1 MENFFVGLRSR
12 EVLWFED
19 VSPFNEPVFSFPF
32 IGRLSMRQLA
42 VLGVGFMIS
51 YALFQSTGDVLSVVP
66 GLVTA
71 FFALKKQ
78 NVLPTESLLFSV
90 LMFYIRGGSTS
101 VETKRTW
108 KKIPKVHKEKKS
120 IAESTVLK
128 VPKPFAPKITDKE
141 VKVRKL
147 FVSDYTKPY
156 RMKIRLEKITGQA
169 IVNEMCKIKFDG
181 NIISTLST
189 DANGELEV
197 IIIPGSAGKKTL
209 EVFSKDSTKPIF
221 EETLEIELQ

>member
-1 MENFFVGLRSR
+1 MRPR

-32 IGRLSMRQLA
+32 VGRLSMRQLA
-42 VLGVGFMIS
+42 ILGVGFMVS
-51 YALFQSTGDVLSVVP
+51 YPLFQSTGDVLSVVP
-66 GLVTA
+66 ALVTA

-90 LMFYIRGGSTS
+90 LMFYIRGGSTT
-101 VETKRTW
+101 VQTKRSW
-108 KKIPKVHKEKKS
+108 KIPKIYKEKKS
-120 IAESTVLK
+120 IAESTVLQ

-141 VKVRKL
+141 IKARKL
-147 FVSDYTKPY
+147 FVSDFTKPY
-156 RMKIRLEKITGQA
+156 RMKIRLEKSTGQA
-169 IVNEMCKIKFDG
+169 ISNQMCKVSFDG

-197 IIIPGSAGKKTL
+197 IIIPSSAGKKTL
-209 EVFSKDSTKPIF
+209 EVFSKGTTKPIF

>member
-1 MENFFVGLRSR
+1 MKNLVVGLRPR

-32 IGRLSMRQLA
+32 VGRLSMRQLA
-42 VLGVGFMIS
+42 VLGVGFIVS

-66 GLVTA
+66 ALVTA

-78 NVLPTESLLFSV
+78 NVLPTELLLFSV

-101 VETKRTW
+101 VETKRVW
-108 KKIPKVHKEKKS
+108 KAPKMHKEKKKL
-120 IAESTVLK
+120 AESTVLR
-128 VPKPFAPKITDKE
+128 VPKPFAPKITGKE
-141 VKVRKL
+141 IKARKL

-156 RMKIRLEKITGQA
+156 RMKIRLEKVAGGA
-169 IVNEMCKIKFDG
+169 IANQMCKVKFDG

-197 IIIPGSAGKKTL
+197 IIIPGSAGKKIL

-221 EETLEIELQ
+221 EEILEIELQ

>member
-1 MENFFVGLRSR
+1 MRPR

-19 VSPFNEPVFSFPF
+19 VNPFNEPVFSFPF
-32 IGRLSMRQLA
+32 VGRLSMRQLA
-42 VLGVGFMIS
+42 ILGIGFMAS
-51 YALFQSTGDVLSVVP
+51 YALFQSTGDVLSIIP
-66 GLVTA
+66 SSVTA

-78 NVLPTESLLFSV
+78 NVLPTELLLFSV
-90 LMFYIRGGSTS
+90 LMFYIRGSSTT
-101 VETKRTW
+101 VQTKKTL
-108 KKIPKVHKEKKS
+108 KNIPKMHKEKL
-120 IAESTVLK
+120 AESTVLR
-128 VPKPFAPKITDKE
+128 VPKPFAPKITDK
-141 VKVRKL
+141 VIKARKL

-156 RMKIRLEKITGQA
+156 RMKLRLEKTTGHA
-169 IVNEMCKIKFDG
+169 IANQMCKVKFDG

-209 EVFSKDSTKPIF
+209 QVFSKDTAKPIF

>member
-1 MENFFVGLRSR
+1 
-12 EVLWFED
+12 
-19 VSPFNEPVFSFPF
+19 
-32 IGRLSMRQLA
+32 MRQLA
-42 VLGVGFMIS
+42 ILGVGFMIS

-90 LMFYIRGGSTS
+90 LMFYIRGGSTAS
-101 VETKRTW
+101 ETKLTL
-108 KKIPKVHKEKKS
+108 KKIPKMHKEKKS
-120 IAESTVLK
+120 IAESTVLRI
-128 VPKPFAPKITDKE
+128 PKPFAPKITDKE
-141 VKVRKL
+141 IKTRKL

-156 RMKIRLEKITGQA
+156 RMKIRLEKVTGQVIA
-169 IVNEMCKIKFDG
+169 NQMCKVKFDG

-209 EVFSKDSTKPIF
+209 QVFSKDTAKPIF
-221 EETLEIELQ
+221 EDILEIELQ

>member
-1 MENFFVGLRSR
+1 MRPR

-32 IGRLSMRQLA
+32 VGRLSMRQLA
-42 VLGVGFMIS
+42 ILGVGFMVS
-51 YALFQSTGDVLSVVP
+51 YPLFQSTGDVLSIVP
-66 GLVTA
+66 ALVSA

-90 LMFYIRGGSTS
+90 LMFYIRGGSTT
-101 VETKRTW
+101 VQTKRSW
-108 KKIPKVHKEKKS
+108 KIPKIHKEKL
-120 IAESTVLK
+120 AESAVLK

-141 VKVRKL
+141 VKARKL
-147 FVSDYTKPY
+147 FVSDFTKPY
-156 RMKIRLEKITGQA
+156 RMKIRLEKSTGQA
-169 IVNEMCKIKFDG
+169 ISNQMCKVSFDG

-209 EVFSKDSTKPIF
+209 KVFSKGTTKPIF
-221 EETLEIELQ
+221 EEILEIELQ

>member
-1 MENFFVGLRSR
+1 MRPR

-19 VSPFNEPVFSFPF
+19 VNPFNEPVFSFPF

-42 VLGVGFMIS
+42 ILGVGFMIS
-51 YALFQSTGDVLSVVP
+51 YTLFQSTGNILSVVP
-66 GLVTA
+66 ALVTA

-90 LMFYIRGGSTS
+90 LMFYIRGGSTA
-101 VETKRTW
+101 VEKKRSLE
-108 KKIPKVHKEKKS
+108 KIPKMRKEKIKLVS
-120 IAESTVLK
+120 STVLRI
-128 VPKPFAPKITDKE
+128 PKPFAPKITAKE
-141 VKVRKL
+141 IKTRKL

-156 RMKIRLEKITGQA
+156 RMKIRLEKVTGQA
-169 IVNEMCKIKFDG
+169 ISNEMCKVKFDG

-197 IIIPGSAGKKTL
+197 IIIPGTSGKKTL
-209 EVFSKDSTKPIF
+209 QVFSKDTTKPIF

>member
-1 MENFFVGLRSR
+1 MKPR

-42 VLGVGFMIS
+42 VLGVGFIVS

-66 GLVTA
+66 ALVTA

-90 LMFYIRGGSTS
+90 LMFYIRGGSTD
-101 VETKRTW
+101 VETKKTFE
-108 KKIPKVHKEKKS
+108 KIPKMHKEKKK
-120 IAESTVLK
+120 IETSTVLK
-128 VPKPFAPKITDKE
+128 VPKPFAPKITGKE
-141 VKVRKL
+141 IKARKL

-156 RMKIRLEKITGQA
+156 RMKIRLEKVIGQA
-169 IVNEMCKIKFDG
+169 IANQMCKVKFDG

-197 IIIPGSAGKKTL
+197 IIIPGSAGKKIL
-209 EVFSKDSTKPIF
+209 EVFSKDTTKPIF
-221 EETLEIELQ
+221 EETLEIESQ

>member
-1 MENFFVGLRSR
+1 MKPR

-32 IGRLSMRQLA
+32 VGRLSMRQLA
-42 VLGVGFMIS
+42 ILGVGFVIS

-66 GLVTA
+66 ALITG

-90 LMFYIRGGSTS
+90 ILFYIRGSSTTTI
-101 VETKRTW
+101 EKRKAW
-108 KKIPKVHKEKKS
+108 KKIPKAQKEKKK
-120 IAESTVLK
+120 ADKSTTLRVSNLFK
-128 VPKPFAPKITDKE
+128 PKTKEKELPKP
-141 VKVRKL
+141 RKL
-147 FVSDYTKPY
+147 FISDFTKPY
-156 RMKIRLEKITGQA
+156 RMKIRLEKITGKAVSNQ
-169 IVNEMCKIKFDG
+169 MCKVKFDG

-197 IIIPGSAGKKTL
+197 IIIPGSAGTKKL
-209 EVFSKDSTKPIF
+209 EVFSKDNPIKPIF
-221 EETLEIELQ
+221 EEILEIELQ

>member
-1 MENFFVGLRSR
+1 MRPR

-32 IGRLSMRQLA
+32 VGRLSMRQLA
-42 VLGVGFMIS
+42 VLGVGSMVS
-51 YALFQSTGDVLSVVP
+51 YPLFQSTGDVLSVVP
-66 GLVTA
+66 ALVTA

-90 LMFYIRGGSTS
+90 LMFYIRGGSTT
-101 VETKRTW
+101 VQTKRSW
-108 KKIPKVHKEKKS
+108 KIPKMHKEKKS
-120 IAESTVLK
+120 IAESAVLK

-141 VKVRKL
+141 IKARKL
-147 FVSDYTKPY
+147 FVSDFTKPY
-156 RMKIRLEKITGQA
+156 RMKIRLEKSTGQA
-169 IVNEMCKIKFDG
+169 ISNQMCKVKFDD

-209 EVFSKDSTKPIF
+209 EVFSKGTTKPIF